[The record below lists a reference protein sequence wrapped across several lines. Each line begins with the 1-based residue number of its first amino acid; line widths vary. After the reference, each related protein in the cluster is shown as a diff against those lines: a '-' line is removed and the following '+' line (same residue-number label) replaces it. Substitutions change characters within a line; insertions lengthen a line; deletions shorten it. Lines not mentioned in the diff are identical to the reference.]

1 MHIVIL
7 ILGILT
13 TIGIWSWRIQ
23 MARRGAKVAMDA
35 ARTLTN
41 TPRRFAFKYKA
52 GRNGIGLIEDPREAA
67 AVMMMEVARGREG
80 PLTER
85 QARIIDDEMM
95 QNFSFTQAEA
105 DELSAHAAWVTNSAP
120 DPQRAMRKLSE
131 LIVSSPQ
138 LGPKEIVDLDAMLV
152 AVSEAEG
159 VPTREQLA
167 LLQVFRDK
175 AGLKT

>member
-1 MHIVIL
+1 
-7 ILGILT
+7 
-13 TIGIWSWRIQ
+13 
-23 MARRGAKVAMDA
+23 
-35 ARTLTN
+35 
-41 TPRRFAFKYKA
+41 
-52 GRNGIGLIEDPREAA
+52 
-67 AVMMMEVARGREG
+67 
-80 PLTER
+80 
-85 QARIIDDEMM
+85 
-95 QNFSFTQAEA
+95 
-105 DELSAHAAWVTNSAP
+105 
-120 DPQRAMRKLSE
+120 MRKLSE

>member
-41 TPRRFAFKYKA
+41 APRRFAFKYKA
-52 GRNGIGLIEDPREAA
+52 GRNGISLIEDPREAA
-67 AVMMMEVARGREG
+67 AVMMMEVARGREE

-120 DPQRAMRKLSE
+120 DPQRAMRKLS
-131 LIVSSPQ
+131 
-138 LGPKEIVDLDAMLV
+138 
-152 AVSEAEG
+152 
-159 VPTREQLA
+159 
-167 LLQVFRDK
+167 
-175 AGLKT
+175 